1 MSSAKEF
8 DGRLGRG
15 RLGRPAQK
23 KQLEVRTSPS
33 AYERM
38 YDQGSY
44 VVGDTIVIIVD
55 VMLVFVM
62 GKLMVITDTLMKRG

>member
-1 MSSAKEF
+1 MSSAKGF
-8 DGRLGRG
+8 DGRLGRW
-15 RLGRPAQK
+15 RLGRPAQE
-23 KQLEVRTSPS
+23 KQLEVRTGPS
-33 AYERM
+33 ACEHM
-38 YDQGSY
+38 YDRGSY